1 MPTDKLLGGYK
12 VKASYLMA
20 SNILLGISVL
30 SFVLMFGGC
39 FSCMVG
45 GETTYDSQETYYQKS
60 GGSVGYGAKS
70 HRDMDK
76 DTALVVVT
84 SFGVCFVTFIAGFLV
99 RAFGAEDE
107 TG

>member
-1 MPTDKLLGGYK
+1 
-12 VKASYLMA
+12 
-20 SNILLGISVL
+20 
-30 SFVLMFGGC
+30 
-39 FSCMVG
+39 
-45 GETTYDSQETYYQKS
+45 
-60 GGSVGYGAKS
+60 
-70 HRDMDK
+70 MDK